1 MKKKTK
7 KLLTVILS
15 IALAIGIITAGVFLL
30 KPKDTKR
37 IYPTYHIGSIN
48 ESGDFVESDDAIYS
62 DLFECQ
68 GLKIEPNFN
77 SKVSYSVYFYRF
89 DESFVDSEL
98 NLTTTYEAPE
108 NDIVKYARIVII
120 PDRGDKSEE
129 DYKIWFWNI
138 LGISDDIKVSVNT
151 NQKDLTNLVEIEAPG
166 KWGSSTATDWN
177 QLKAIDVSNMNK
189 VAFVCESGVDS
200 VFNNI
205 VYRTSDSGSD
215 ISLTDDN
222 KLTSKIIV
230 LDVSEVSNIY
240 ISIKSDVK
248 VKIYKYE

>member
-7 KLLTVILS
+7 KFLTILLSIVLTV
-15 IALAIGIITAGVFLL
+15 GIITAGVFLL

-37 IYPTYHIGSIN
+37 IYPTYHIGSVNN
-48 ESGDFVESDDAIYS
+48 ETGLYLESDDAIYS

-89 DESFVDSEL
+89 DESLVDSEL

-108 NDIVKYARIVII
+108 NDIVKYARIVIM

-138 LGISDDIKVSVNT
+138 LGIADDIKVSVNT
-151 NQKDLTNLVEIEAPG
+151 KQKDLPNLVEIDEP
-166 KWGSSTATDWN
+166 
-177 QLKAIDVSNMNK
+177 AIDGWYQLEAINVSNINK
-189 VAFVCESGVDS
+189 LAFVCESGVDT
-200 VFNNI
+200 VFDNILYGTTSNDCNNKLI
-205 VYRTSDSGSD
+205 
-215 ISLTDDN
+215 IKNKLDN
-222 KLTSKIIV
+222 KIV
-230 LDVSEVSNIY
+230 H
-240 ISIKSDVK
+240 K
-248 VKIYKYE
+248 

>member
-1 MKKKTK
+1 MKRKTK

-151 NQKDLTNLVEIEAPG
+151 KQKDLPNLVEILEPIND
-166 KWGSSTATDWN
+166 DWY
-177 QLKAIDVSNMNK
+177 QLKTINVSNINK
-189 VAFVCESGVDS
+189 LAFVCESGVDT
-200 VFNNI
+200 VFKSI
-205 VYRTSDSGSD
+205 VYRTPSYGSDSNLAPED
-215 ISLTDDN
+215 KLDN
-222 KLTSKIIV
+222 KIIV
-230 LDVSEVSNIY
+230 LDVSNFEEIY